1 MHGERRNE
9 LRPALDL
16 NAKLPFLVTWCP
28 RSESNRHA
36 FKGGGF
42 SYHFGFRRPAALG
55 TRVRSLEHA
64 FTVASWALG
73 ARRLLS
79 TPSPGA
85 PRGLAR
91 HQLEARGLRAFT
103 EFDGLHRGDFSP
115 RAQVV
120 GLSPLRLPIP
130 PLGHREARA
139 V

>member
-9 LRPALDL
+9 VRFVLRPALDL

-85 PRGLAR
+85 PGAWLGISSRRVASGPSPSLTGFTAGISPRGLK
-91 HQLEARGLRAFT
+91 LL
-103 EFDGLHRGDFSP
+103 
-115 RAQVV
+115 V
-120 GLSPLRLPIP
+120 
-130 PLGHREARA
+130 
-139 V
+139 